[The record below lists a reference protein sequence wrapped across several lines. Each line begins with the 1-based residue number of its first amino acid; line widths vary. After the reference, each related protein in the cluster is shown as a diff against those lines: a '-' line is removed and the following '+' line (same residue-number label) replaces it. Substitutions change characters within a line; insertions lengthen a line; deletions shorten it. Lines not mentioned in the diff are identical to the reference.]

1 MCAILLLAGLLA
13 AVPAMGGDLVK
24 QQRLSNG
31 ITVVLMPAEWNR
43 IVAVSAM
50 VDAGSKHD
58 PPKLSG
64 LAMLTSRML
73 VQGTTTRTAAEL
85 AELVDSS
92 GVQLG
97 TETTE
102 DYASVYVTAIDTQLD
117 IALEVLSDVLIR
129 PAFDGK
135 RLLDEQRVAHE
146 ALDSRE
152 LDPLYA
158 AIGQA
163 TKLLYAEHPYA
174 LPVVGTPKSIDRIS
188 PEHLVKF
195 HANRYTGGNTV
206 ISVVG
211 NFSIDGVIESLE
223 RLFADYPEGR
233 SPEPV
238 FPELKSPDD
247 AVVEIYRDV
256 EDAYVVMGFHA
267 PPHNESDY
275 ATLRVINAIL
285 GDGSGTRLQ
294 EVMGPKGADV
304 AVSTGSFCNC
314 RHEGSAYILYAI
326 AKDADMVIETMHGE
340 IERLASEPV
349 TDEEL
354 DIAAHRIEG
363 AHVIRGQTNIVR
375 AGRLALYGLM
385 DLGLDYSK
393 SFLDAVNRVD
403 KDDVTRVAS
412 KWLKK
417 PVTVIVRPGRSAT
430 PSDRETPKRAGI

>member
-1 MCAILLLAGLLA
+1 MPAVSGGAI
-13 AVPAMGGDLVK
+13 K

-31 ITVVLMPAEWNR
+31 ITVLMMPAEWNR

-58 PPKLSG
+58 PPKLRG

-73 VQGTTTRTAAEL
+73 AQGTTTRTATEL
-85 AELVDSS
+85 AEFVDSS

-97 TETTE
+97 TEATE

-135 RLLDEQRVAHE
+135 RLLDEQRVARE

-152 LDPLYA
+152 RDPLYA
-158 AIGQA
+158 AIGHA
-163 TKLLYAEHPYA
+163 AKLLFVDHPYA
-174 LPVVGTPKSIDRIS
+174 FPVAGTPKGIDRIS
-188 PEHLVKF
+188 PEHLVRF

-211 NFSIDGVIESLE
+211 NFSMDDVIESLE

-238 FPELKSPDD
+238 FPELERPDD
-247 AVVEIYRDV
+247 GVVEIYRDV

-267 PPHNESDY
+267 PPNDDSDY
-275 ATLRVINAIL
+275 PALRVINALL

-294 EVMGPKGADV
+294 EVMGPTGADI

-314 RHEGSAYILYAI
+314 RHEGSAYILYAT
-326 AKDADMVIETMHGE
+326 AKDADRVIETMHGE
-340 IERLASEPV
+340 IERLMSEPV

-354 DIAAHRIEG
+354 DTAAHRIAG

-385 DLGLDYSK
+385 GLGLDFGD

-403 KDDVTRVAS
+403 KDDVARVAS
-412 KWLKK
+412 KWLRE
-417 PVTVIVRPGRSAT
+417 PATVIVRPGKSAT